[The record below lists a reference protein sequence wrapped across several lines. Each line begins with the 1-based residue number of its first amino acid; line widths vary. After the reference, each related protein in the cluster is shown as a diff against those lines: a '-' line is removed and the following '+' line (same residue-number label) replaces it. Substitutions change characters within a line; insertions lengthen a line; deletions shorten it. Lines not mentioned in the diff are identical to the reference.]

1 MTYIPGKDIT
11 TQTLM
16 THTYALHTRY
26 KLKMG
31 NVRSVKKVIQTIFVD
46 VCNVVACFFYIFV
59 VFFSLYYDILI
70 GNVECNMIVYN
81 TLYTKCIRHLSTN

>member
-16 THTYALHTRY
+16 THMYALRTRY

-31 NVRSVKKVIQTIFVD
+31 NLRSVKKVIQTIFVD
-46 VCNVVACFFYIFV
+46 VCNVVVCFITF
-59 VFFSLYYDILI
+59 
-70 GNVECNMIVYN
+70 
-81 TLYTKCIRHLSTN
+81 

>member
-11 TQTLM
+11 TETLM
-16 THTYALHTRY
+16 THTYALHIRY

-46 VCNVVACFFYIFV
+46 VLNVVVRFIHFCCAFFFV
-59 VFFSLYYDILI
+59 L
-70 GNVECNMIVYN
+70 
-81 TLYTKCIRHLSTN
+81 

>member
-16 THTYALHTRY
+16 TYTYALHTRY

-46 VCNVVACFFYIFV
+46 VCNVVVYFLHFCC
-59 VFFSLYYDILI
+59 VFFFVL
-70 GNVECNMIVYN
+70 
-81 TLYTKCIRHLSTN
+81 